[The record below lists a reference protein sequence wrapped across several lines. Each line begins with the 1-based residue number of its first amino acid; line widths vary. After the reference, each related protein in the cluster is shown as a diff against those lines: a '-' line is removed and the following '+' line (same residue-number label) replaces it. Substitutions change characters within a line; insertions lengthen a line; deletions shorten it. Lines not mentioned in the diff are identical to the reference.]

1 MKILNLKNLNKQLK
15 NKSPEEIL
23 DWSLKLSN
31 RRIVTTSFGTYSS
44 ILLSLITK
52 KDKDIDVIW
61 CDTGFNSTETYEFAQ
76 NLIHKL
82 RLNINVYKP
91 LLDKSVIDS
100 TFGLPNINDEK
111 YNQFKEIVKLEPF
124 KRALIEHQ
132 PDIWFTNIRN
142 GQTDFRNT
150 KDILSYNKEGIL
162 KVSPFYYWSDKEL
175 DDYMNI
181 NVLQKNQNYFDVT
194 KFFSHRE
201 CGIHFL

>member
-31 RRIVTTSFGTYSS
+31 RRIVTTSFGTFSS

-162 KVSPFYYWSDKEL
+162 KVSPFYYWSDK
-175 DDYMNI
+175 
-181 NVLQKNQNYFDVT
+181 
-194 KFFSHRE
+194 
-201 CGIHFL
+201 